1 MEPGNDLM
9 AQFEEEEGHSE
20 ARYSR
25 TNNGKMSLVLLQDTM
40 GSTQVSLRMFEHFQ
54 HVMRIVI
61 RRL

>member
-1 MEPGNDLM
+1 M

-54 HVMRIVI
+54 HVVRIVI
-61 RRL
+61 RGL